1 MNIKYETENSNIIKS
16 PLWDL
21 MLSTND
27 CYPVCGCD
35 DDFFDMRLDRE
46 KAWVQENDYNLA
58 LSQID
63 QLIINPKIDI
73 GILQLQT
80 GYPFQNYDEL
90 KICLLE

>member
-27 CYPVCGCD
+27 CYLGCGCD
-35 DDFFDMRLDRE
+35 DDFCDMRLDRV

-63 QLIINPKIDI
+63 QLITNPKIDI
-73 GILQLQT
+73 GVLQLQT
-80 GYPFQNYDEL
+80 GYPF
-90 KICLLE
+90 